1 MGKRNKGPARKHL
14 HMAAEARKDRNRQ
27 LYFLLLA
34 VLGGILVW
42 GLISFTPI
50 NDRSIAGSVVIFGG
64 VILLVIVIGEVGVR
78 FSRYNNEY
86 NNIKDEYGITNQM
99 IKDYLKSNK

>member
-1 MGKRNKGPARKHL
+1 MAIRVYKPTSPARRFMSVLTFEEITKKEPERSLVTDLRHK
-14 HMAAEARKDRNRQ
+14 AGRNHHGKITVRHI
-27 LYFLLLA
+27 
-34 VLGGILVW
+34 GG
-42 GLISFTPI
+42 G
-50 NDRSIAGSVVIFGG
+50 
-64 VILLVIVIGEVGVR
+64 ILLVIVIGEVGVR

>member
-50 NDRSIAGSVVIFGG
+50 NDHSIAGSVVIF
-64 VILLVIVIGEVGVR
+64 GEVGVR

>member
-1 MGKRNKGPARKHL
+1 MGKGKKGPARKHL

-42 GLISFTPI
+42 GLISFTPL
-50 NDRSIAGSVVIFGG
+50 NDHTIVGSVIIFGG
-64 VILLVIVIGEVGVR
+64 VILMVIVIGEVGVR
-78 FSRYNNEY
+78 FSRFNTEY
-86 NNIKDEYGITNQM
+86 NNIKYEYGITDKM
-99 IKDYLKSNK
+99 VKEYIKSTK

>member
-1 MGKRNKGPARKHL
+1 MAFTRSC
-14 HMAAEARKDRNRQ
+14 MAAEARKDRNRQ

-50 NDRSIAGSVVIFGG
+50 NDHSIAGSVVIFGG

>member
-1 MGKRNKGPARKHL
+1 M
-14 HMAAEARKDRNRQ
+14 
-27 LYFLLLA
+27 
-34 VLGGILVW
+34 
-42 GLISFTPI
+42 
-50 NDRSIAGSVVIFGG
+50 
-64 VILLVIVIGEVGVR
+64 IVIGEVGVR